1 MMKSDGC
8 CGQPQRRRR
17 MGPAQEPLPANPTLT
32 GGVAMIYLGSGRRE
46 IAGSS
51 TGHRYF
57 VADQRRHFRAAPSDV
72 DDLLRRREFMLK
84 V

>member
-17 MGPAQEPLPANPTLT
+17 MGPAQEPLPANPTPT

-46 IAGSS
+46 LQGSTS
-51 TGHRYF
+51 GLRYF
-57 VADQRRHFRAAPSDV
+57 VADHRRHFRAEPSDV
-72 DDLLRRREFMLK
+72 DALLRRREFMLK